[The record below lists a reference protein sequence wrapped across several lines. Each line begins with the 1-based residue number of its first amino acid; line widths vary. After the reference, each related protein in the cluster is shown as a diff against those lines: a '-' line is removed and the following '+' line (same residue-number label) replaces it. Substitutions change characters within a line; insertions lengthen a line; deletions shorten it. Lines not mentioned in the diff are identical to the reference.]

1 MIAALRR
8 LSLMNRLSLTAVLA
22 LLAMLL
28 IVWESLWSL
37 HGRLYDDRQI
47 KTRHLVEAVVGVLDH
62 YHGLQKAGTL
72 TEDEARQQ
80 GIAAVKHLRY
90 EKTEYFWI
98 NDLGKPVPRMVMHP
112 TVPAL
117 DGKVL
122 DEARFNKAI
131 SLQAGLNG
139 EKVSVDGKN
148 LFVSFNEVVG
158 QAGEGYVEYLWP
170 KPLPSG
176 GVTSEL
182 FTKLS
187 YVKTFAPWGW
197 VVGSG
202 IYIDDVD
209 RIFIEE
215 AKHSVLIAIGAT
227 CLLLLASWLVRKSI
241 VSEFGGEPRL
251 ARGATSK
258 IADGDLTQEIPLQAG
273 DKGSVLFVLAH
284 MQSNLKEML
293 RAIFTN
299 ASKVQASIE
308 RLSAESNEINL
319 ATQVQAGAVRHTRSA
334 ISDVSTS
341 VEVVNGLVH
350 ATEDG
355 AHEVARRAHDGAAVA
370 AKVAVEMQAIADTVS
385 ASSDQVSRL
394 VASTSE
400 IGQMARVIKEIAD
413 QTNLLALNAAI
424 EAARAGEQG
433 RGFAVVAD
441 EVRKLAERTSKATSE
456 IGGILQGIRSDT
468 ESAVEGMKAAAP
480 VIASGVAQANSAAD
494 TLHAIEEQAQETL
507 QKMQAL
513 SQATRDQTRR
523 IEDIVSNVD
532 EVMNASGQTEN
543 VIRQSLQSAAELEQ
557 ASSEMFSMVQ
567 RFKIGGTSDSGSSS
581 LRPPHGN
588 QSAVKPLME
597 WSTALAVGHAEIDRQ
612 HQVLIEI
619 ANRLNSA
626 MRSGAGRAA
635 CGSILDEL
643 VNYTINHFGFEEKL
657 MNKHQY
663 ADREAHLAAH
673 RKLIEEVSKFKRQY
687 EAGGTISIE
696 LMGFIRD
703 WLVNH
708 FLKVDRALARDLASR
723 GLT

>member
-8 LSLMNRLSLTAVLA
+8 LSLMNRLSLTAFLA

-28 IVWESLWSL
+28 IVWESLWSMRAL
-37 HGRLYDDRQI
+37 LYEDRQV
-47 KTRHLVEAVVGVLDH
+47 KTRHLVEATAGVLDH
-62 YHGLQKAGTL
+62 YYELQKAGTL

-80 GIAAVKHLRY
+80 AAAAVKRLRY

-98 NDLGKPVPRMVMHP
+98 NDLNKPIPRMVMHP
-112 TVPAL
+112 TVPTL
-117 DGKVL
+117 DGKLL
-122 DEARFNKAI
+122 DEARFDKAT
-131 SLQAGLNG
+131 SLQAGLSG
-139 EKVSVDGKN
+139 ERVRVEGKN
-148 LFVSFNEVVG
+148 LFLSFNEVVDR
-158 QAGEGYVEYLWP
+158 AGEGYVEYLWP
-170 KPLPSG
+170 KPLAGG
-176 GVTSEL
+176 GVSSEL

-187 YVKTFAPWGW
+187 YVRKFEPWGW
-197 VVGSG
+197 VIGSG

-209 RIFIEE
+209 RIFREE
-215 AKHSVLIAIGAT
+215 AMHSVLIAIGAT
-227 CLLLLASWLVRKSI
+227 CLLLLTSWLVRKSI

-251 ARGATSK
+251 ALAVSGR
-258 IADGDLTQEIPLQAG
+258 IAGGDLTQEIPLRAG
-273 DKGSVLFVLAH
+273 DRDSVLSVLAN
-284 MQSNLKEML
+284 MQSSLKEML

-299 ASKVQASIE
+299 ASKVQSSIE

-319 ATQVQAGAVRHTRSA
+319 ATQVQAGAVRHTRAA
-334 ISDVSTS
+334 ITDVSAS
-341 VEVVNGLVH
+341 VEVVNGLEH
-350 ATEDG
+350 ATENG
-355 AHEVARRAHDGAAVA
+355 AHEVARRAHDGADVA
-370 AKVAVEMQAIADTVS
+370 AKVALEMQAIADTVS

-400 IGQMARVIKEIAD
+400 IGKMARVIKEIAD

-456 IGGILQGIRSDT
+456 IGGILQGIRTDT
-468 ESAVEGMKAAAP
+468 ESAVEGMQAAAP
-480 VIASGVAQANSAAD
+480 VIASGVMQANSAAD
-494 TLHAIEEQAQETL
+494 TLHAIEEQAQDTL

-532 EVMNASGQTEN
+532 EVMSASGQTEN
-543 VIRQSLQSAAELEQ
+543 VIKQSLQSAADLEQ

-567 RFKIGGTSDSGSSS
+567 RFKIGELGDSA
-581 LRPPHGN
+581 LQPARHA
-588 QSAVKPLME
+588 QAAVKPLMQ
-597 WSTALAVGHAEIDRQ
+597 WSSALAVGHAEIDGQ

-619 ANRLNSA
+619 ANRLNNA
-626 MRSGAGRAA
+626 MHSGAGRTA

-643 VNYTINHFGFEEKL
+643 VNYTVNHFGFEEKL
-657 MNKHQY
+657 MEKHHY
-663 ADREAHLAAH
+663 GDRDAHLLAH
-673 RKLIEEVSKFKRQY
+673 RQLIDEVSKFKRQY
-687 EAGGTISIE
+687 ESGGSISIE

-708 FLKVDRALARDLASR
+708 FLKVDRALARDLSSR
-723 GLT
+723 GLS